1 MGTKTETQEAT
12 GEVCF
17 TLKAS
22 LDTMRLPV
30 NIPDDAWKIVD
41 IIAYSLD
48 QKYHKRVH
56 ICLRGSEVEATI
68 SNEYISHIDVCM
80 DACLDAFATAGC
92 KKEGVATTCYAH
104 CRKLIR
110 QDAYNSLH
118 TTYLKLMEELEK
130 LGYKYTAKFGDED
143 VPQSLNVSVWF

>member
-1 MGTKTETQEAT
+1 MGAKTEKQEAT

-22 LDTMRLPV
+22 LDTMLLPI
-30 NIPDDAWKIVD
+30 NIPDDAWKIVS

-48 QKYHKRVH
+48 QKYYKRVFVCIH
-56 ICLRGSEVEATI
+56 GSEVEAAI

-80 DACLDAFATAGC
+80 GACLDAFGAAGC
-92 KKEGVATTCYAH
+92 KREGVATTCYAH
-104 CRKLIR
+104 CRKLIK

-118 TTYLKLMEELEK
+118 TTYLKLTEKLEK
-130 LGYKYTAKFGDED
+130 LGYKYVTKFDEED